1 MLLRALLT
9 HSGTCLGSG
18 GYARGTGALTVQIVV
33 PHAKTGGVITA
44 EWRRR

>member
-1 MLLRALLT
+1 MLLRAPLT